1 MNKLFTGTLEQ
12 LIDQLPTAAIC
23 RVYEICESRG
33 FSEDRIVNV
42 EIVNGLLLVW

>member
-1 MNKLFTGTLEQ
+1 MKTFHGTLEQ

-23 RVYEICESRG
+23 RVCEICESRW

-42 EIVNGLLLVW
+42 QITNGFLLVW